1 MARRDPRAKSARKAP
16 RDTLLVEPRARP
28 GPALQDEPDETFA
41 GLGEFLR
48 KGALGLAAMLFVARA
63 YFPSEDAESGTGLI
77 WVFAM
82 LATTAVAVASYLFAG
97 KVRVRWSWA
106 DAAVLAL
113 MLLVAMSASHAADR
127 RPAIT
132 MAWEWGALGL
142 LYFLAR
148 NLPRTRGESATLAGA
163 VVATAVAV
171 ASYGLYQISVEFAQL
186 RELYLRN
193 PEGVL
198 LRMGIEPGT
207 PAAEALKQRLL
218 YSNEVFSTFALAN
231 SLAGF
236 LVGPMALAFAVALE
250 NLKREGRGSRLV
262 AMSLA
267 AVPGLILFAGLV
279 LTESRSAYIGLL
291 AALLV
296 LAWRA
301 RGGLPTRVLAFAGI
315 GLAVLVGALVIGG
328 VAMKQLDIQ
337 VITQAPKSLRYR
349 WEYWIGAWGVI
360 TDAPS
365 PYASTGAVG
374 LLAGPDEP
382 EAIEAARAFW
392 SGVGPANFAMPY
404 LRHKLPQASEEV
416 QDPHNMVLEVWAT
429 AGVFAMLALLA
440 ALAIGLREILGPS
453 REVASDDLDR
463 PENLPKQAHPSS
475 GRSGWLLGLA
485 GLGWLAVWALGK
497 LNPVAQGDL
506 LVRWLILGIGWIGTV
521 ALGAALWR
529 RRPIPALGLGVAVL
543 ALSINLLAAGG
554 IGMPSVA
561 MSLWVFLAIGLN
573 LRDDRPCGRLR
584 EVGGLGPAVVLAIAW
599 AALVGTCFGAVMPF
613 WVSESERAAGDA
625 AMAAR
630 SPAFEAARKAYTK
643 AIEVDHYNIRPWVG
657 LADLEYAY
665 WRSPEQVNR
674 KEPGWMKVLLSLS
687 SALDKTW
694 RNPANLGL
702 RRRQVSYARA
712 ILRDLPAN
720 ASPEELLSL
729 KTTIVRACRWAAR
742 IYPTSATIR
751 ADLAQASSEIGMY
764 PDAVRE
770 AKQALL
776 LDGLTPHSDKKLP
789 PGTRAYLEA
798 QWPRWEAQAKEP
810 PPAPPPAKKAA
821 PSLPNRATK

>member
-1 MARRDPRAKSARKAP
+1 MARRDPRAKSATRP
-16 RDTLLVEPRARP
+16 IRNVLLEAESARP
-28 GPALQDEPDETFA
+28 GLAPQGEADETFA
-41 GLGEFLR
+41 RIGEFLR
-48 KGALGLAAMLFVARA
+48 RGALGLAGMLFVVRA

-82 LATTAVAVASYLFAG
+82 LATSAIAIASYLFAG
-97 KVRVRWSWA
+97 TFRVRWSWA

-171 ASYGLYQISVEFAQL
+171 AAYGLYQIPVEFAQL

-198 LRMGIEPGT
+198 VRMGIEPGT
-207 PAAEALKQRLL
+207 PSAEALKQRLL
-218 YSNEVFSTFALAN
+218 YSNEPFSTFALAN

-262 AMSLA
+262 ALGLA
-267 AVPGLILFAGLV
+267 AVPGLILLACLV
-279 LTESRSAYIGLL
+279 LTKSRSAYVGLF

-301 RGGLPTRVLAFAGI
+301 RRSVPTRVLAFSAVGV
-315 GLAVLVGALVIGG
+315 AVLVGALVVGG
-328 VAMKQLDIQ
+328 VAMKQLDVQ
-337 VITQAPKSLRYR
+337 VITESAKSLRYR
-349 WEYWIGAWGVI
+349 WEYWVGAWGVI

-365 PYASTGAVG
+365 PYASTG
-374 LLAGPDEP
+374 LAALPIGPEKADAEG
-382 EAIEAARAFW
+382 ASKVFW
-392 SGVGPANFAMPY
+392 SGVGPANFAGPY
-404 LRHKLPQASEEV
+404 LGHKLPRASEEI

-429 AGVFAMLALLA
+429 AGVFAMLTLLA
-440 ALAIGLREILGPS
+440 ALGIGLREMLGPS
-453 REVASDDLDR
+453 RGAVADGLDG
-463 PENLPKQAHPSS
+463 PATPMKAAHATRS
-475 GRSGWLLGLA
+475 RSGWLLAMA

-497 LNPVAQGDL
+497 LNPMAHGDL
-506 LVRWLILGIGWIGTV
+506 LARWLILGIGWALAV
-521 ALGAALWR
+521 AMGAPLWR
-529 RRPIPALGLGVAVL
+529 RRPIPAAGLGVAVL
-543 ALSINLLAAGG
+543 ALSMNLLAAGG
-554 IGMPSVA
+554 IGIPSVA
-561 MSLWVFLAIGLN
+561 MSLWVLLAIGLN

-584 EVGGLGPAVVLAIAW
+584 EVGGLGATIVLAVVW
-599 AALVGTCFGAVMPF
+599 AALAGTFFGAVLPF
-613 WVSESERAAGDA
+613 WESEAQRVAGDT

-630 SPAFEAARKAYTK
+630 PPAFEVARESYKK
-643 AIEVDHYNIRPWVG
+643 AIEADRYNIKPWVG

-674 KEPGWMKVLLSLS
+674 KEPRWMRVLI
-687 SALDKTW
+687 ALDDALDAKW

-702 RRRQVSYARA
+702 RRRQASYARA
-712 ILRDLPAN
+712 ILREMPAD
-720 ASPEELLSL
+720 AKPFELLSL
-729 KTTIVRACRWAAR
+729 KTTIVKACRWAAR
-742 IYPTSATIR
+742 IYPTGATIR
-751 ADLAQASSEIGMY
+751 AELAQASADIGMY
-764 PDAVRE
+764 ADAIRE
-770 AKQALL
+770 GKQALQ
-776 LDGLTPHSDKKLP
+776 LDELTPHLDKKLP
-789 PGTRAYLEA
+789 KSVRSYIEA
-798 QWPRWEAQAKEP
+798 QIPRWEEKAKEP
-810 PPAPPPAKKAA
+810 PPAPPSSKKTAPPAAGR
-821 PSLPNRATK
+821 P